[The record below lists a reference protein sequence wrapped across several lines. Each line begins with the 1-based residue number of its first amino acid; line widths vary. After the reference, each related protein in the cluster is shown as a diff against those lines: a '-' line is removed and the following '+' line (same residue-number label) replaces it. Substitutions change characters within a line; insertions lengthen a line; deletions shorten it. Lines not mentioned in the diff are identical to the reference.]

1 MDWLNFFFGPN
12 TMLAAGLAGIIGI
25 LIWMGTLTQNK
36 ENGTEIRK
44 NLAIVGGV
52 SGFIIFFFAVA
63 AYNYLS
69 VNVNYL
75 TPFMFV
81 LGFINLFLS
90 LFAVSAS
97 SLQIVKS

>member
-1 MDWLNFFFGPN
+1 MDTANGSALA
-12 TMLAAGLAGIIGI
+12 MLALGLTGIIGI
-25 LIWMGTLTQNK
+25 IVWMGLLTQNLQ
-36 ENGTEIRK
+36 NGAEIRK
-44 NLAIVGGV
+44 TLGIVGGV
-52 SGFIIFFFAVA
+52 SGFLIFFFAVA

-75 TPFMFV
+75 TPFMFI

-97 SLQIVKS
+97 SLQLVKA

>member
-1 MDWLNFFFGPN
+1 MDWANFWPN
-12 TMLAAGLAGIIGI
+12 SMLAVGLAGIIGM
-25 LIWMGTLTQNK
+25 LVWMGMLTQHPDNAA
-36 ENGTEIRK
+36 EIRK
-44 NLAIVGGV
+44 SLAIVGGV